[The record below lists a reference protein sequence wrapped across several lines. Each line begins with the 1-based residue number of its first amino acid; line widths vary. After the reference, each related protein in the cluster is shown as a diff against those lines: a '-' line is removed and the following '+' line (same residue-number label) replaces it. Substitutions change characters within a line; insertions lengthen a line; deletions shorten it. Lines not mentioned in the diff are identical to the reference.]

1 MLPNFLV
8 IGAPR
13 SGTSWIHQNLRQH
26 PQVFIPKTKELHYF
40 DRHYERSIEY
50 YESLFMDWA
59 GQEAVGELTPGYL
72 SGVYSPNRNIPEL
85 IRRHLPNV
93 KLIAVLRNP
102 VERAYSHY
110 WHNVSQDARNL
121 GLSFE
126 DKLQQRPQILQE
138 GFYFEHLA
146 RYLSLFPRRQML
158 ILLYDDLTEDPFSF
172 LRQIYEFLG
181 VDPHFRSG
189 VESLNR
195 NAAQGKGH
203 LARSR
208 LLLHIGRAF
217 AKTGFIRASERLRRA
232 NSVGPLPPMKP
243 ETRQKLVELY
253 RPKNAQL
260 SAMIG
265 RDLSLWDERIAP
277 Q

>member
-1 MLPNFLV
+1 
-8 IGAPR
+8 
-13 SGTSWIHQNLRQH
+13 
-26 PQVFIPKTKELHYF
+26 
-40 DRHYERSIEY
+40 
-50 YESLFMDWA
+50 
-59 GQEAVGELTPGYL
+59 
-72 SGVYSPNRNIPEL
+72 
-85 IRRHLPNV
+85 LPNV

-126 DKLQQRPQILQE
+126 EKLQQRPQILQE
-138 GFYFEHLA
+138 GFYFDHLS
-146 RYLSLFPRRQML
+146 RYLALFPRSHIL
-158 ILLYDDLTEDPFSF
+158 ILLYDDLKEDPIGF

-189 VESLNR
+189 IETLNR
-195 NAAQGKGH
+195 NAAQGKGY

-208 LLLHIGRAF
+208 LLWQLGRGL
-217 AKTGFIRASERLRRA
+217 AKAGLISVSERLRRA
-232 NSVGPLPPMKP
+232 NSIGPLPPMKP
-243 ETRQKLVELY
+243 ETRQKLADLY

-265 RDLSLWDERIAP
+265 RDLTRWDERIAP
-277 Q
+277 R